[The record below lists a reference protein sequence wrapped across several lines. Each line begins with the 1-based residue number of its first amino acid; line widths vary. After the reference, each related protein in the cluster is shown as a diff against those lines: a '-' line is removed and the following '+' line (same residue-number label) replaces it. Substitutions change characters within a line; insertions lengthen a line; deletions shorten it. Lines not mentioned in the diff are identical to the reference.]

1 MKEKLITIL
10 EHYGA
15 RHQSKKLMEETAELV
30 EALQVYMDTKSAEA
44 LDDVTEEIADC
55 YVVAKQLALAFIEF
69 EKINERYNQAM
80 DECGKFGG
88 ARIIDVLTA
97 LNTEI
102 IIRVVHYEYTNDNVD
117 ALQTAI
123 FDYVVALSRLTARL
137 DINAASIR
145 SIMEKKIERQI
156 KRIDAEIL
164 KD

>member
-30 EALQVYMDTKSAEA
+30 EAIQVYKDTKSAEA

-55 YVVAKQLALAFIEF
+55 YVVVKQLALAFIEF
-69 EKINERYNQAM
+69 ENINERLNQAM
-80 DECGKFGG
+80 DECGKFVGG
-88 ARIIDVLTA
+88 LVEVLTA
-97 LNTEI
+97 LNIEI
-102 IIRVVHYEYTNDNVD
+102 IIRVVHYEYTKDNVN
-117 ALQTAI
+117 ALQTVI
-123 FDYVVALSRLTARL
+123 LDYVVTLSRLIARL
-137 DINAASIR
+137 DIDAALVQ
-145 SIMEKKIERQI
+145 SIMEKKIDRQL

>member
-30 EALQVYMDTKSAEA
+30 EAIQVYMDTKSAEA

-55 YVVAKQLALAFIEF
+55 YVVVKQLALAFIEF
-69 EKINERYNQAM
+69 ENIKERYNQAM
-80 DECGKFGG
+80 DECGKFGSHPVTD
-88 ARIIDVLTA
+88 ILTA

-102 IIRVVHYEYTNDNVD
+102 IVRVVHHEHTKDNVN

-123 FDYVVALSRLTARL
+123 FDYVVTLSRLIARL
-137 DINAASIR
+137 DIDAALVQ
-145 SIMEKKIERQI
+145 SIMEKKIDRQI